1 MLLLV
6 NIYIALHRNYKYS
19 QVSRNNQTKSLN
31 MQLPSA
37 STLFGR
43 QIQFLDIITTI
54 LIFIAIF
61 ADNRYHCMY
70 YEYNPESIDDIL
82 KVMAA
87 NAKKRRLEKGWT
99 RKYLCERSDVPVS
112 TIAKFESLHTISL
125 ASYVAIAKALGYSSD
140 VKKLMSEAIFT
151 TMKELDTINNNKN
164 RKRGQR
170 ENHK

>member
-1 MLLLV
+1 MLV

-31 MQLPSA
+31 LQLPSA

-125 ASYVAIAKALGYSSD
+125 ASYVAIAKAMGYSSD
-140 VKKLMSEAIFT
+140 MKKLMSEAIFT

>member
-31 MQLPSA
+31 MQLSSA
-37 STLFGR
+37 STIFGR

-140 VKKLMSEAIFT
+140 MKKLMSEAIFT

>member
-1 MLLLV
+1 M
-6 NIYIALHRNYKYS
+6 
-19 QVSRNNQTKSLN
+19 
-31 MQLPSA
+31 PSA
-37 STLFGR
+37 STIFGR

-82 KVMAA
+82 KVMAS

-140 VKKLMSEAIFT
+140 MKKLMSEAIFT

>member
-1 MLLLV
+1 
-6 NIYIALHRNYKYS
+6 
-19 QVSRNNQTKSLN
+19 
-31 MQLPSA
+31 
-37 STLFGR
+37 
-43 QIQFLDIITTI
+43 
-54 LIFIAIF
+54 
-61 ADNRYHCMY
+61 MY
-70 YEYNPESIDDIL
+70 YGYNPESIDDIL

-140 VKKLMSEAIFT
+140 MKKLMSEAIFT

-170 ENHK
+170 TKKVTEVEQ

>member
-1 MLLLV
+1 MLVFSV
-6 NIYIALHRNYKYS
+6 NIPFLISRVHPVHSFFEKKSILENTS
-19 QVSRNNQTKSLN
+19 QIVTNLF
-31 MQLPSA
+31 MP
-37 STLFGR
+37 TLFR
-43 QIQFLDIITTI
+43 KIITTI

>member
-37 STLFGR
+37 STIFGR

-140 VKKLMSEAIFT
+140 MKKLMSEAIFT

>member
-1 MLLLV
+1 MLLLLMFV
-6 NIYIALHRNYKYS
+6 LPCIGTTNIAKYPEI
-19 QVSRNNQTKSLN
+19 TKLN
-31 MQLPSA
+31 LKYAICRPPPPF
-37 STLFGR
+37 FGR

-70 YEYNPESIDDIL
+70 YEYNQESIDDIL

>member
-140 VKKLMSEAIFT
+140 MKKLMSEAIFT

>member
-1 MLLLV
+1 M
-6 NIYIALHRNYKYS
+6 
-19 QVSRNNQTKSLN
+19 
-31 MQLPSA
+31 
-37 STLFGR
+37 
-43 QIQFLDIITTI
+43 
-54 LIFIAIF
+54 FIAIF

-70 YEYNPESIDDIL
+70 YEYIPESIDDIL

-140 VKKLMSEAIFT
+140 MKKLMSEAIFT

-170 ENHK
+170 ENHKQT